1 MFHLKSGL
9 FHVDFFTCIISG
21 DLHVDIKSSL
31 GLIYFMCNP
40 HCLYHVD
47 HWCTFSNCFRIV
59 SRGSMVYPFTSIADG
74 YHVNNA
80 TLFCFTSCPR
90 VFFTNI
96 IGVPIHVYIM

>member
-40 HCLYHVD
+40 HCLSHVD
-47 HWCTFSNCFRIV
+47 HWCTFSNCFTWI
-59 SRGSMVYPFTSIADG
+59 
-74 YHVNNA
+74 N
-80 TLFCFTSCPR
+80 
-90 VFFTNI
+90 
-96 IGVPIHVYIM
+96 GVPVHVDSRWISCE